1 MSSLRAL
8 VIDPEDQAG
17 KRIMA
22 QVSTTKRKKNYFVF
36 FFFLIEASACCVTE

>member
-1 MSSLRAL
+1 MNHFTSALMSSLRAL

-22 QVSTTKRKKNYFVF
+22 QVSTTKRRKKLFHVF
-36 FFFLIEASACCVTE
+36 FFFF